1 MRLTAN
7 TSNVVI
13 ATLAEKTTIL
23 DVRYLFCAVG
33 KDENTY
39 KYCLV
44 TDTSTNKSRYN
55 EFTITLTSSPVPANG
70 EIDLTESD
78 YDYSFYE
85 LTQAQAASINFNNVD
100 LSLYGL
106 VETMRL
112 EVVDNTNNTSTEYVL
127 IENDR
132 AYEG

>member
-1 MRLTAN
+1 MTAN
-7 TSNVVI
+7 TSNTVI

-23 DVRYLFCAVG
+23 DVRYLFCTKG

-44 TDTSTNKSRYN
+44 TDTSDNKSRYN
-55 EFTITLTSSPVPANG
+55 EFTITLTSTPVPANG
-70 EIDLTESD
+70 EINLTESD
-78 YDYSFYE
+78 YDYFFYE
-85 LTQAQAASINFNNVD
+85 LTQSQAASINFNNVD

-112 EVVDNTNNTSTEYVL
+112 QVVDNTNNTSTEYVL
-127 IENDR
+127 TEDEGS
-132 AYEG
+132 YEG